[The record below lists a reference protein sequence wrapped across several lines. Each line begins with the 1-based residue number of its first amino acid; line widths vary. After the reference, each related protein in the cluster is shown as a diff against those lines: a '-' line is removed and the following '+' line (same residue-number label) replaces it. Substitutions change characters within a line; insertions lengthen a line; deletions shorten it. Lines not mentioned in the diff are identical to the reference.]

1 MILFATSGDTVGMFK
16 SRHRKPPAEITFEER
31 VWRVTSFRPAVAPE
45 PDPGVID
52 AVDDE
57 AG

>member
-1 MILFATSGDTVGMFK
+1 MILFASCGDTVGMFK
-16 SRHRKPPAEITFEER
+16 SRHRKPPAEITYDNR
-31 VWRVTSFRPAVAPE
+31 VWRVTSWRPVRAPE

-52 AVDDE
+52 AADDE